1 MLKFYL
7 TTVIIWM
14 FIIYCVTAIF
24 RNGIIKKVGANKEK
38 ESGLFKKFEA
48 LFILSAVPIIR
59 LFVVIVIIYIATCKQ
74 EDFDELMQKADE
86 YKS

>member
-14 FIIYCVTAIF
+14 FIIYCVTEIF
-24 RNGIIKKVGANKEK
+24 QNGIVKKLGANNGKEA
-38 ESGLFKKFEA
+38 GLFKKLES

-74 EDFDELMQKADE
+74 EDFDELMKKSDE
-86 YKS
+86 YKR